1 MEKQTESS
9 REPLKA
15 FFLPA
20 IKRSQNEI
28 CESRWCLTEGR
39 YTALTGPFSNVWMM
53 VERVPGLPERAE
65 HKVFWHKHRVQLW
78 WRGAVNRLHPDVLLC
93 WSDCAWS
100 LLCYWARIL
109 LNWPEG
115 LISEKFPLLLTS
127 KPEVIKEIRV
137 IRRGASKPL
146 HICMLIPQTVS
157 LLYDLFAWPFYNAW
171 VNEFIAHMVHQHS
184 LRPLNKLQCPLVP
197 YETCC
202 SLLALN
208 LSHIALLCFY
218 WMCFFKAVVACLST
232 ISSNGSTS
240 SFMEVYTGLHPSCYS
255 LNNLSMLFH
264 NKMATLMFLPY
275 PQYLTKPG
283 TFLLCSCWLRHH
295 TVWL

>member
-1 MEKQTESS
+1 MKSVSQGGVWLKEDTLRWQVDPLAMCDWWLNECLVCLNEQNTKYFDINTGLTERRCKQTSS
-9 REPLKA
+9 RCPL
-15 FFLPA
+15 LV
-20 IKRSQNEI
+20 RL
-28 CESRWCLTEGR
+28 CLE
-39 YTALTGPFSNVWMM
+39 LV
-53 VERVPGLPERAE
+53 
-65 HKVFWHKHRVQLW
+65 
-78 WRGAVNRLHPDVLLC
+78 VLLGE
-93 WSDCAWS
+93 DFVK
-100 LLCYWARIL
+100 
-109 LNWPEG
+109 
-115 LISEKFPLLLTS
+115 LIWRSHIQGILTS
-127 KPEVIKEIRV
+127 KPEVIKAIRV
-137 IRRGASKPL
+137 THRGASKPS
-146 HICMLIPQTVS
+146 HIWMLIPQTVS
-157 LLYDLFAWPFYNAW
+157 LLYDLFAWPFYHAW

-184 LRPLNKLQCPLVP
+184 LRPSNKLQCPLVP
-197 YETCC
+197 YEACC

-283 TFLLCSCWLRHH
+283 TFLLCSGWLRHH